1 MFSQINDNA
10 RYPERP
16 IPGGDCGE
24 RSKGECAVLEL
35 MPLAA
40 IAPEATDTLL
50 DSAFGTDRRARTAYK
65 IRAGTEFDPS
75 LSFAAGDGPTL
86 VGVIQCWP
94 VVLTLDGGGTA
105 PLVMIGPV
113 AVLPDRQ
120 RDGIGRMLMNH
131 MLAEAERTGQDRAL
145 MLIGD
150 PEYYGRFFGFSS
162 ASTGYW
168 RVPGPIDQ
176 HRLLARGPDVPA
188 VAGMLGP
195 HIVAI
200 A

>member
-1 MFSQINDNA
+1 
-10 RYPERP
+10 
-16 IPGGDCGE
+16 
-24 RSKGECAVLEL
+24 
-35 MPLAA
+35 MPLAE
-40 IAPEATDTLL
+40 IAPDTVDALL
-50 DSAFGTDRRARTAYK
+50 DSAFGADRRTRTAYK
-65 IRAGTEFDPS
+65 IRTGTDFAAS
-75 LSFAAGDGPTL
+75 LSFAALDGKAL

-94 VVLTLDGGGTA
+94 IALARDAGGIA
-105 PLVMIGPV
+105 PLIMVGPV
-113 AVLPDRQ
+113 AVLPDCQ

-162 ASTGYW
+162 ESTGQW
-168 RVPGPIDQ
+168 RAPGPVEQ

-188 VAGMLGP
+188 VAGKLGP
-195 HIVAI
+195 RIVAL